1 MKLLEKI
8 RQHRE
13 NERIKCIK
21 RLLYNEYDLPYTTPL
36 TVTEKLFA
44 SSQPYAK
51 IMYDCIDYYVDKE
64 NDIINIIREIISE
77 YGTHAYRYS
86 SSVKLEKEVIQ
97 LNLPDVIKSKLDT
110 LNTKLESDRQK
121 DLNTLVTKLDES
133 IREL

>member
-13 NERIKCIK
+13 NERIKLIK

-51 IMYDCIDYYVDKE
+51 IMYDCIDYYEGKE
-64 NDIINIIREIISE
+64 NDIINIIREILSE
-77 YGTHAYRYS
+77 YGTHTYRYS

-97 LNLPDVIKSKLDT
+97 LNLPDVIKAKLDE
-110 LNTKLESDRQK
+110 LDKKLGNDRQK

-133 IREL
+133 IQEL